1 MQQIVSISD
10 ARKNLSQLVAQVSG
24 QDMTVVIVRDSLPE
38 AVLVPYQRVWDEEKI
53 QNVLWTQKWNEL
65 LNTGKRRGE
74 KWTNKKLT
82 EQQAYALVKQA

>member
-24 QDMTVVIVRDSLPE
+24 QDLTVVIVRDSLPE

-65 LNTGKRRGE
+65 LNAGKKRGE

-82 EQQAYALVKQA
+82 EQQAYALVKQT

>member
-10 ARKNLSQLVAQVSG
+10 ARKNLSQLVAQVSE
-24 QDMTVVIVRDSLPE
+24 QDLTVVIVRDSLPE

-65 LNTGKRRGE
+65 LNSGKRRGE